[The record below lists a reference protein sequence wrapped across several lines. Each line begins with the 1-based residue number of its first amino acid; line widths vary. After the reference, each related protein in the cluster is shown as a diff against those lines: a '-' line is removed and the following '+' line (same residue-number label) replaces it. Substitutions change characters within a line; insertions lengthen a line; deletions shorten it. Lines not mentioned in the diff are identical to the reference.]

1 LAFTIT
7 KVKNMQLFLGCAV
20 WAYKG
25 WIGEVYPQGTRP
37 ADFLHIYSRRFTTVE
52 GNTTFYAVPNSETV
66 SRWAKETPP
75 GFEFCLKLPRDITH
89 NGRLQPHIPSA
100 LNFLESMRGS
110 LQHLGPVFAQLP
122 PSYTPALMDDLSTF
136 LEALPRTEVP
146 LALEVRHR
154 DWFEEPHA
162 SELTALLEKL
172 GVGRV
177 LLDTRPIYTGDDDP
191 QLLSERKKP
200 QLPVQFSVT
209 APFSLIRFISHPDM
223 LANQAFMAE
232 WVIYI
237 KQWLQTGTRIYLFL
251 HCPTEARS
259 PINARYF
266 QQLLEQS
273 SVPVPA
279 LSAND
284 PDQPPHQLSL
294 W

>member
-1 LAFTIT
+1 
-7 KVKNMQLFLGCAV
+7 MQLFIGCAV

-25 WIGEVYPQGTRP
+25 WIGEVYPQGTRA
-37 ADFLHIYSRRFTTVE
+37 ADFLNIYSRRFTTVE
-52 GNTTFYAVPNSETV
+52 GNTTFYAVPKEETV

-89 NGRLQPHIPSA
+89 NGRLQPHISSA
-100 LNFLESMRGS
+100 LNFLESMRG
-110 LQHLGPVFAQLP
+110 LGQHLGPVFAQLP
-122 PSYTPALMDDLSTF
+122 PSYSPALIDDLSTF
-136 LEALPRTEVP
+136 LEALPRKEIP

-154 DWFEEPHA
+154 DWFGEPHA

-172 GVGRV
+172 SVGRV

-237 KQWLQTGTRIYLFL
+237 KQCLQAGTRIYLFL
-251 HCPTEARS
+251 HCPTEERS

-273 SVPVPA
+273 GVSVLAP
-279 LSAND
+279 SAD
-284 PDQPPHQLSL
+284 HPDQPPQQLSL